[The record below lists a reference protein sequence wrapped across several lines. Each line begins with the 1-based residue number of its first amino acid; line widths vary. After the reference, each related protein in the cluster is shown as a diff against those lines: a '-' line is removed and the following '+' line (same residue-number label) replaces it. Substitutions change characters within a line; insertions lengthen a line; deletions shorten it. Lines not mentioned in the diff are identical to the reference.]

1 MEQGVLIFSVRNIDL
16 IKLLLGGSPGLVVIH
31 VPKVVSLN
39 PGTIYWIDIF
49 SRLFVVKIVICVWKD
64 ENKWKRG
71 RGTPILKK

>member
-49 SRLFVVKIVICVWKD
+49 HVYL
-64 ENKWKRG
+64 
-71 RGTPILKK
+71 L